1 MTILFG
7 VWLGYNII
15 MFLISLYFV
24 IFGIRIYKARKGL
37 TIFLLSMGLFGIY
50 RTVINLTTF

>member
-7 VWLGYNII
+7 VWLGYNVI
-15 MFLISLYFV
+15 MFLISLYFI

-37 TIFLLSMGLFGIY
+37 TIFLLLMGLFGIF
-50 RTVINLTTF
+50 RVMTNIQF